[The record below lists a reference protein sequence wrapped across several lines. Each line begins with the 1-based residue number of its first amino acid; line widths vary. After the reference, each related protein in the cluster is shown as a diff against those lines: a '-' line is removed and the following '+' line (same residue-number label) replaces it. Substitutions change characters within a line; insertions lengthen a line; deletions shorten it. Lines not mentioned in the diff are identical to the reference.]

1 MVSTFETALELEKAL
16 AQLLKTEVETNP
28 LLAPALTLQAECQAQ
43 WQAVLKQAA
52 EATEAFPTY
61 PVVEPE
67 QVLVSETQ
75 WMAVLEQM
83 KAAGLPDA
91 QLLRLS
97 ALVGAYSLLV
107 DYYRQ
112 AQSNEPHPTTKLFLS
127 SCIEMK
133 RLQKAAVEKLY
144 RQAVHAV
151 WNKVGF
157 SPVLN

>member
-1 MVSTFETALELEKAL
+1 MVSTFETALALEAAL
-16 AQLLKTEVETNP
+16 AQLLQAEIDNNP
-28 LLAPALTLQAECQAQ
+28 LLAPALTLQAERQKQ
-43 WQAVLKQAA
+43 WQAVMQQAAAAA
-52 EATEAFPTY
+52 EAFPNY

-67 QVLVSETQ
+67 HLLVSENEWT
-75 WMAVLEQM
+75 AVLEKM
-83 KAAGLPDA
+83 KAGSVPDA

-97 ALVGAYSLLV
+97 ALVGAYNLLV

-112 AQSNEPHPTTKLFLS
+112 AQSNEPRPATKLFLS

-133 RLQKAAVEKLY
+133 RLQKAAVEKLH
-144 RQAVHAV
+144 RQAAHAV